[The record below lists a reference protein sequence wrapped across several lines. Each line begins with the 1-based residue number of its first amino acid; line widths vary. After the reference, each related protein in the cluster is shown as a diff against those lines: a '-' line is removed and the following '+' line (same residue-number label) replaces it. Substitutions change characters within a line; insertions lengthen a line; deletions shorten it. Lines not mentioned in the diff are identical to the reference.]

1 MNVHSN
7 DGDRDM
13 NAFLH
18 KLAGLARTIPPFHE
32 SHAAWR
38 APRGMTE
45 KPTDAA
51 NRRCAGGNDTPQKWT
66 IAGLR

>member
-1 MNVHSN
+1 
-7 DGDRDM
+7 M

-38 APRGMTE
+38 APRDAAE
-45 KPTDAA
+45 KPAGVA
-51 NRRCAGGNDTPQKWT
+51 NGCDTGHRGASRKWT

>member
-1 MNVHSN
+1 
-7 DGDRDM
+7 M

-38 APRGMTE
+38 APSGVT
-45 KPTDAA
+45 KKSTNAA
-51 NRRCAGGNDTPQKWT
+51 DGCGARHADTSRKWT

>member
-1 MNVHSN
+1 
-7 DGDRDM
+7 M

-18 KLAGLARTIPPFHE
+18 RLAGLARTIPPFHE

-38 APRGMTE
+38 APRDAAKKTA
-45 KPTDAA
+45 DAA
-51 NRRCAGGNDTPQKWT
+51 NRCDTGHIVTSRKWI

>member
-1 MNVHSN
+1 
-7 DGDRDM
+7 M

-32 SHAAWR
+32 SHAVWR
-38 APRGMTE
+38 APRE
-45 KPTDAA
+45 VAAKSARAA
-51 NRRCAGGNDTPQKWT
+51 NRCHDGRTGASRKWI

>member
-1 MNVHSN
+1 
-7 DGDRDM
+7 M

-38 APRGMTE
+38 APRDLKE
-45 KPTDAA
+45 KPMGAA
-51 NRRCAGGNDTPQKWT
+51 DRCGAGDNDTPRKWT

>member
-1 MNVHSN
+1 
-7 DGDRDM
+7 M

-18 KLAGLARTIPPFHE
+18 RLAGLARTIPPFHE

-38 APRGMTE
+38 APRETA
-45 KPTDAA
+45 KPASAAARCGAQSGDAP
-51 NRRCAGGNDTPQKWT
+51 RKWT

>member
-1 MNVHSN
+1 
-7 DGDRDM
+7 M

-32 SHAAWR
+32 SHAAWC
-38 APRGMTE
+38 APRDTKE
-45 KPTDAA
+45 KTMGAA
-51 NRRCAGGNDTPQKWT
+51 NRRCAGDNDTPQKWT